1 MTMIYRM
8 VLKLITIS
16 TFISWSVSYASKMLL
31 KLVKAVAT
39 EITHLRYLFPNIT
52 TINVSVEQ
60 KL

>member
-1 MTMIYRM
+1 MTMMYRM

-16 TFISWSVSYASKMLL
+16 IFISLVYASKMLL
-31 KLVKAVAT
+31 KHVKAVASK
-39 EITHLRYLFPNIT
+39 ITHLRYLFPNIT